1 MFLDEDSVLR
11 RVDTLLKRDGAT
23 LGSRDQEILD
33 ALVEQMETF
42 VVTTCSACLGKGG
55 SHANNNTCKK
65 FRRAALER
73 AGRLRGKDEALAAAA
88 KAGPTPVPKGPK
100 RNWPKIISPKTAGGS
115 SSSTELPSLTSDV
128 TTDAEAGATASSHP
142 GAGSKL
148 ERRSAV
154 WVFYDKGGEN
164 PDTSQPDP
172 EHDPHRSVYV
182 GVDSDKSL
190 GPVWTE
196 LDPGEKIS

>member
-1 MFLDEDSVLR
+1 
-11 RVDTLLKRDGAT
+11 
-23 LGSRDQEILD
+23 
-33 ALVEQMETF
+33 METF
-42 VVTTCSACLGKGG
+42 AVTTYGACLGRGG
-55 SHANNNTCKK
+55 AHRNNTSSKK
-65 FRRAALER
+65 FRRAQLDR
-73 AGRLRGKDEALAAAA
+73 AGRLRRKDEARAAAA
-88 KAGPTPVPKGPK
+88 KAGPTPVPTGPK
-100 RNWPKIISPKTAGGS
+100 RNWPKIVSPTTAGGS
-115 SSSTELPSLTSDV
+115 SSSTDLSGLTSDD